1 MTESTVRPRLRPLLT
16 AVAMTLTMTLA
27 AAAAC
32 GPENSEKNRTV
43 DQLFQKTDVYGKPK
57 IKIGVAEDQPL
68 MGKIVNGRFEGFDI
82 EIARYLAESLGFKGD
97 SRVEWVPLQTE
108 DRENALVSG
117 RVHLVVASYSITA
130 EREKEV
136 DFAGPYFATKQ
147 ELLIRVTDRATIR
160 NLADLAQPGR
170 ETCVVGGS
178 TGERQFTDRGIR
190 VYPAATNREC
200 LDRLL
205 AGRSHAFSTD
215 ETILAGYLSE
225 HPKDLY
231 VVDVPIGANERLG
244 VGVSKQ
250 DPELRDLVAFFLRKS
265 YETGQ
270 ATGTSPWLAA
280 YRRTLGPWL
289 GEDVTQP
296 PIDAPD
302 LVDYDEKAPR
312 P

>member
-1 MTESTVRPRLRPLLT
+1 MTETSARPRWRPLLT
-16 AVAMTLTMTLA
+16 ATAVTLTMLLA
-27 AAAAC
+27 GAAAC
-32 GPENSEKNRTV
+32 GPEGTAPKTV
-43 DQLFQKTDVYGKPK
+43 DDLFKKTDVYGQPK
-57 IKIGVAEDQPL
+57 IKVGVAEDQPL
-68 MGKIVNGRFEGFDI
+68 MGQIVNGRFEGFDI

-97 SRVEWVPLQTE
+97 SRIEWVPLQTE

-117 RVHLVVASYSITA
+117 QVHLVVASYSMTPD
-130 EREKEV
+130 REKEI

-147 ELLIRVTDRATIR
+147 ELLIRTVDRDKIR
-160 NLADLAQPGR
+160 NLNDLAQPGR

-178 TGERQFTDRGIR
+178 TGERQFTDRALK

-200 LDRLL
+200 LERLL
-205 AGRSHAFSTD
+205 SGKSHAYSTD

-225 HPKDLY
+225 HPKDLFI
-231 VVDVPIGANERLG
+231 VDVPIGANERLG

-265 YETGQ
+265 YDNGRS
-270 ATGTSPWLAA
+270 TGTSAWLAA

-289 GEDVTQP
+289 GDDTTQP

-302 LVDYDEKAPR
+302 LVDYDEKAQKP
-312 P
+312 